1 MAAAIS
7 SPVPALLAR
16 SGSRSS
22 AATSESPE
30 AAATST
36 IAVVPSRTS
45 ANSASISRPSGSW
58 TLTLRRS
65 PPRASSRTA
74 IVPSPPSAAGQRS
87 GSAPASS
94 TPAPTASA
102 TCRAVSVPLN
112 ESGATR
118 KRLGVE
124 RVDFPLVLVGDHVAL
139 HLQRRRQL
147 AALLREVV
155 RQDLELLHLLDAREL
170 RVHLIEMLLDDRPH
184 LGVLAQLRRVRRPPL
199 LLAELRALLHVE
211 GDQSDQ
217 IGPAVADHDA
227 LRDVRALLDLGL
239 EVGRGDVLAARRDD
253 DVLLAAGDREVAVLV
268 ELAEVAGVQPA
279 VLERLA
285 RGLLVLVVALEDVR
299 PPDQDLAVV
308 GDPDLASRKCSPDLA
323 ELEGVG
329 PCDRRRGRRLG
340 HPPPLEH
347 EHPGRVEEAQD
358 LGVDGS
364 GAGDAVLDPPAEQ
377 RSDLGQDL
385 LVSELVLLAQEEPDR
400 LSGSFAFADLLAD
413 ADRPVEDQLLEA
425 PGLLYVARRRRVDLL
440 EDPRHRREVLRL
452 HLDEVG
458 DDLQRVALPVGD
470 VATQVEAEELD
481 QEGEGMGEGEK
492 EVGGRVPVQDALVEG
507 HGHHR
512 AVVAV

>member
-139 HLQRRRQL
+139 HLQRRGQL
-147 AALLREVV
+147 AALLRQVV
-155 RQDLELLHLLDAREL
+155 RQDLELLHLLDARKL
-170 RVHLIEMLLDDRPH
+170 CVHLVEMLLDDCPH

-227 LRDVRALLDLGL
+227 LRDVRALLDLGF
-239 EVGRGDVLAARRDD
+239 EVGGGDVLAARRDD

-308 GDPDLASRKCSPDLA
+308 GDPDLASLECSPDLA
-323 ELEGVG
+323 ELEGIRAG
-329 PCDRRRGRRLG
+329 DGGRRGGLG
-340 HPPPLEH
+340 HAPALEH
-347 EHPGRVEEAQD
+347 EHADGVEEAQD
-358 LGVDGS
+358 LGVDRRRPR
-364 GAGDAVLDPPAEQ
+364 DAVLDPAPEQ
-377 RSDLGQDL
+377 RADPGEHQFVGDCVL
-385 LVSELVLLAQEEPDR
+385 LVEQPAQGLAC
-400 LSGSFAFADLLAD
+400 
-413 ADRPVEDQLLEA
+413 
-425 PGLLYVARRRRVDLL
+425 
-440 EDPRHRREVLRL
+440 
-452 HLDEVG
+452 
-458 DDLQRVALPVGD
+458 
-470 VATQVEAEELD
+470 
-481 QEGEGMGEGEK
+481 
-492 EVGGRVPVQDALVEG
+492 
-507 HGHHR
+507 
-512 AVVAV
+512 